1 MPLSQRKV
9 GVLFKQADSPEET
22 EELVLAYCFAKWQTG
37 RDQSAVLRKLHL
49 LCLYLRAID
58 LGLKLRE
65 HYSAFAIAA
74 SLTKSNPMPV
84 ILVPSTA
91 LGLEAW
97 NAARRPSKNVIKRV
111 LTSNPHH
118 IEILPLNPSA
128 ASSLSNL
135 SSGDGHDDG
144 EDDEDQQT
152 LRPQPQR
159 GVSSFLG
166 GGNGGGR
173 SRTNTVSA
181 IVVAPGASADAQRLQ
196 AGAGDGLGRGL
207 LSAPPNYDGNL
218 ARYLEADAHISDPHA
233 YAIRPLDP
241 DIDFLPDYF

>member
-1 MPLSQRKV
+1 M
-9 GVLFKQADSPEET
+9 ADGTRPECRAAQVAPIVPVPPRHVSPR
-22 EELVLAYCFAKWQTG
+22 VLAPLVRRLTS
-37 RDQSAVLRKLHL
+37 DSTHS
-49 LCLYLRAID
+49 D

-207 LSAPPNYDGNL
+207 LS
-218 ARYLEADAHISDPHA
+218 
-233 YAIRPLDP
+233 
-241 DIDFLPDYF
+241 